1 MLRIIGGTFRSRQL
15 DTPDVN
21 TTKPTMD
28 RVRAG
33 IFSALSTDIYNANV
47 LDLFA
52 GSGSFGLESLSR
64 GASKATFVELNDK
77 AFLCVQRNAAKLNV
91 YSQVDMFKEDV
102 LSYLNRQ
109 EANQFDIIFADP
121 PYKLGVYGDLLDI
134 VINKGLLKEKGI
146 LVLES
151 EKSLNI
157 TNPYFSKI
165 KEYKYGLA
173 HVTIL
178 RR

>member
-1 MLRIIGGTFRSRQL
+1 MIRIIGGTFRSRQL
-15 DTPDVN
+15 DTPDVI

-33 IFSALSTDIYNANV
+33 VFSALSTDIYNSCV
-47 LDLFA
+47 LDLFS
-52 GSGSFGLESLSR
+52 GSGSYGFEALSR
-64 GASKATFVELNDK
+64 GAKNIIFVENNDK
-77 AFLCVQRNAAKLNV
+77 AFSCIQKNAAKLGV
-91 YSQVDMFKEDV
+91 YNQIEMFKEDV
-102 LSYLNRQ
+102 LSYLNMQ
-109 EANQFDIIFADP
+109 EANSFDIIFADP
-121 PYKLGVYGDLLDI
+121 PYKLGVYEDLLKL
-134 VINKGLLKEKGI
+134 VIDKNLLKEHGV

-151 EKSLNI
+151 ETSLNI
-157 TNPYFSKI
+157 TNSYFEKI

>member
-33 IFSALSTDIYNANV
+33 IFSALSTDIYNSNV

-52 GSGSFGLESLSR
+52 GSGSFGLESISR
-64 GASKATFVELNDK
+64 GASKATFIENNDK
-77 AFLCVQRNAAKLNV
+77 AFACIQKNVAKLNV
-91 YSQVDMFKEDV
+91 LDKVDMFKEDV
-102 LSYLNRQ
+102 LSFLNRQ
-109 EANQFDIIFADP
+109 EPHSFDIIFADP

-134 VINKGLLKEKGI
+134 VINKELLKDRGV

-151 EKSLNI
+151 EASLNI